1 MTGHKTCE
9 RRGWLFAATL
19 LAIVSASS
27 NVRAWDDGDLSEPKV
42 KASRNE
48 TPRLRAQD
56 VDRAV
61 ENVIFGDNGL
71 GSSHEQKLRERLRA
85 RIQQLSRSH
94 SVSNEQEGKLL
105 LAGQGDLRRFLD
117 RVEELKGRIRSVS
130 RDQIEWNRIL
140 RDAQPLQTQL
150 RAGLFDR
157 NSLFGKT
164 LAKMGGSEQPASFVR
179 TETDRS
185 RFQHRAAVNM
195 TVLRLSTAL
204 GLSDEQRTRLK
215 AVLLE
220 ETRPVRSLSVVPT
233 DLYSNSVYA
242 QLRLVS
248 EAKLKTLFEP
258 WQWQALRIKLASAP
272 KPREDARG
280 LIEEAA
286 TIRERPALRRIGMR
300 RAVLRA
306 SR

>member
-1 MTGHKTCE
+1 MTGHKTCG
-9 RRGWLFAATL
+9 RRGWLVAATL

-27 NVRAWDDGDLSEPKV
+27 SVRAWDDDDLSEPKV

-71 GSSHEQKLRERLRA
+71 GLSHEQKLRERLRA
-85 RIQQLSRSH
+85 RIQQVSLSH
-94 SVSNEQEGKLL
+94 SVSKEQEDKLL
-105 LAGQGDLRRFLD
+105 LAGEGDLRRFLD

-130 RDQIEWNRIL
+130 RHQIEWNRIL
-140 RDAQPLQTQL
+140 REAQPLQGQL

-157 NSLFGKT
+157 DSLFGKT
-164 LAKMGGSEQPASFVR
+164 LAKIGGSEQPASFTR

-215 AVLLE
+215 VLLLE
-220 ETRPVRSLSVVPT
+220 ETRPVRSPSAALADS
-233 DLYSNSVYA
+233 YSNSVYA

-248 EAKLKTLFEP
+248 EAKLKPLFEP
-258 WQWQALRIKLASAP
+258 WQWEALQIKFASAQ

-280 LIEEAA
+280 MIEEAA
-286 TIRERPALRRIGMR
+286 AIHERPALRRLGMR
-300 RAVLRA
+300 RAMLRA
-306 SR
+306 LR